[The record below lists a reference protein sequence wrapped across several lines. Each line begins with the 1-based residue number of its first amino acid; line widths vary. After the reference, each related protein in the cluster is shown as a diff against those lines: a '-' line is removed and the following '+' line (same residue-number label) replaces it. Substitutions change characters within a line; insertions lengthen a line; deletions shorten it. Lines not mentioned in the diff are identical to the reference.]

1 MNLETSEEK
10 PFSITFSHK
19 GKSVEIIFDDGNDIF
34 KLASI
39 FQMTLIDAGIKF
51 KTVRNENND

>member
-1 MNLETSEEK
+1 MSLEANTEK

-19 GKSVEIIFDDGNDIF
+19 GKSVEVIFEDGNDIF
-34 KLASI
+34 KLASV

-51 KTVRNENND
+51 KTVRNENNN

>member
-19 GKSVEIIFDDGNDIF
+19 GKSVEVVFEDGNDIF

-51 KTVRNENND
+51 KTVRNENNN